1 MRCPPRSSINNWISL
16 YYGINNTEQGSG
28 SVDRVVTSDNRG
40 PRFKSSHQQH
50 FKQTMC
56 FLLTVEKTIFLK
68 RPGMA
73 SLKTIQSKVQIT
85 VATITDKI
93 EKNKTS
99 QYRTNIVSHIIF
111 GRYLKRS
118 KQPHFLTSNLFKGL
132 YFTPIMGDAPHK

>member
-73 SLKTIQSKVQIT
+73 SLKTIQSKVQIS

-99 QYRTNIVSHIIF
+99 QYR
-111 GRYLKRS
+111 RYLKRS